1 MILVDGRLSFDEL
14 QWRLVTYRSTGYD
27 GPVRADRPTSLSRY
41 DAALLIGITRSECGV
56 TVSGREPAAV
66 ARRTSSASCAP
77 HHLPSDLSSLPPA

>member
-56 TVSGREPAAV
+56 TVSGRGTC
-66 ARRTSSASCAP
+66 RRRQADVIGELRASPLAE
-77 HHLPSDLSSLPPA
+77 